1 MRRSA
6 TEFMKKVSPRAAAL
20 GLVLLASLAAGCRR
34 SEGLQTFYQV
44 PSTTLL
50 DDAGRSVN
58 LDEMK
63 GYVTVYN
70 FIFTRCAGTCP
81 IMTNNMRELT
91 KRVDKSAKVR
101 FVSISVDPQHDTPA
115 VMREYASRMRNDDRW
130 TFLTGDR
137 DTILKLSIYGFKL
150 AAGEA
155 PQAGAEPLLH
165 SSKFITADRT
175 GMIREYYGGTDGGAA
190 DHVAATVRTLLEE

>member
-1 MRRSA
+1 MRRS
-6 TEFMKKVSPRAAAL
+6 
-20 GLVLLASLAAGCRR
+20 VLSLAIVILALSAVSCRKR
-34 SEGLQTFYQV
+34 EGLQEFYPV

-50 DDAGRSVN
+50 DETGRKVN
-58 LDEMK
+58 LDELK
-63 GYVTVYN
+63 GNVTVYN
-70 FIFTRCAGTCP
+70 FIFTRCAATCP

-91 KRVDKSAKVR
+91 KRVDKSAPVR
-101 FVSISVDPQHDTPA
+101 FVSISVDPSHDTPA
-115 VMREYASRMRNDDRW
+115 VMHEYASRMRNDERW
-130 TFLTGDR
+130 VFLTGDR

-165 SSKFITADRT
+165 SSKFIVADKT

-190 DHVAATVRTLLEE
+190 DHVSQTVRTLLEE